1 MDLHLGTLFHCLD
14 DPDSKE
20 NEAPDPAAWEFIPQG
35 ALAVEGGRV
44 ADRGPAAVLA
54 ARYPDARRHDWG
66 TGLIMPGFVDTHIHA
81 AQVDVIASHGSQLLD
96 WLERYTFPE
105 ETRFADPDHAAAAS
119 AFFFDQLA
127 AHGTTSACIFPTVH
141 EGATEAVFA
150 EAARRRLR
158 IACGKVAMNRF
169 CPEALRDGPDLGR
182 AATERLIARWHC
194 HGRLRYILTPRFAPA
209 STPAQLAWLGG
220 LRREVPGLAVQSHV
234 AENRA
239 EVAWVR
245 ELYPEARSYL
255 DVYER
260 HGLLGPGCVYAHGI
274 HLDDAD
280 RARLAATGTAIA
292 FCPTSN
298 EFLGSGLFDL
308 ARAQEAG
315 VTVGLGSDV
324 GAGTSYS
331 LLRTLASAY
340 GVLQLQG
347 QSLSPW
353 RGFYLATLAGARAL
367 GLDGLIG
374 NFETGKEADFV
385 VLDPEATPVLAR
397 RCARALERAG
407 GDLAAAAGEIL
418 FALMLLGDDRAVR
431 ATHILGEAAYR
442 RT

>member
-1 MDLHLGTLFHCLD
+1 MDLHLGTLFHCLA
-14 DPDSKE
+14 DPGPGPG
-20 NEAPDPAAWEFIPQG
+20 NPTAWEFIPQG
-35 ALAVEGGRV
+35 ALAVEAGRV
-44 ADRGPAAVLA
+44 VARGPATVLT

-66 TGLIMPGFVDTHIHA
+66 DDLIVPGFVDTHIHA
-81 AQVDVIASHGSQLLD
+81 AQVDVIASYGAQLLD

-105 ETRFADPDHAAAAS
+105 EACFADPAHAAAAT

-141 EGATEAVFA
+141 EGAAEAVFA

-158 IACGKVAMNRF
+158 IVCGKVGMDRL
-169 CPEALRDGPDLGR
+169 CPEALRDGPDRGR
-182 AATERLIARWHC
+182 AATERLIARWHG
-194 HGRLRYILTPRFAPA
+194 HDRLRYILTPRFAA
-209 STPAQLAWLGG
+209 TSTPEQLAWMGQ

-239 EVAWVR
+239 EVAWVQ

-260 HGLLGPGCVYAHGI
+260 HGLLGPGCIYAHGI
-274 HLDDAD
+274 YLDDAD
-280 RARLAATGTAIA
+280 RARLAATGTALA
-292 FCPTSN
+292 FCPSSN

-308 ARAQEAG
+308 TRAREAG

-324 GAGTSYS
+324 GAGPAYS

-353 RGFYLATLAGARAL
+353 RGFYLATLAGAQAL
-367 GLDGLIG
+367 GLEGQIG
-374 NFETGKEADFV
+374 NFLPGKEADFV
-385 VLDPEATPVLAR
+385 ILDPAATPVLAR
-397 RCARALERAG
+397 RTSRARERAG

-431 ATHILGEAAYR
+431 ATHILGETIYR
-442 RT
+442 RP